1 MDNNYS
7 YAELFVSPD
16 KLATSIEK
24 SDVLILKSKE
34 LQNEIY
40 EFRSILNNN
49 KLLRDACINTPDLLC
64 NLLEIYADDLVK
76 ESNKMKY
83 KKEAFL
89 MEANNYSKNP
99 QGEVKFNLSKE
110 TISKLETN
118 EKLAKEQSA
127 YTKGTFDNKEIIK
140 KIMKDVIFTP
150 TPANP
155 IPDDIHED
163 DTIINNNNNQ
173 NNNVPNNNFN
183 TTNNQTTSE
192 NTKPVEENK
201 PEKPQLE
208 KVEPNK
214 KENTTPKEVEKENN
228 NKNIFEK
235 PNKVEETKQNNK
247 VEEIKPNNKVEEVK
261 PNNTKTF
268 VVKPSTNPKP
278 TTKPTPTPSQKT
290 TPTQAPTPTPSPSPI
305 PVKTDRELNDEKIA
319 SMTYKYGVKFMVRDQ
334 SRTRV
339 GWSTG
344 TAIYDEVKLKKV
356 LNEIDYIL
364 SRYPAGFFKEF
375 NSNGMSL
382 TLNLLD
388 QIHNGLYGLS
398 DSEFLS
404 NVVISVAT
412 SSYLFEET
420 LHHEILHYIDNY
432 ISTKMYPASPEDEY
446 IKCNPAGY
454 TYGNPDSS
462 LSFKYNNAQTAYFV
476 ADYGQTN
483 YKEDRATLFP
493 RLMRPYIS
501 GGNEFLKYHDSPLSC
516 KARVLIKQIDNA
528 FDTVNSS
535 KAISWNKFVN

>member
-16 KLATSIEK
+16 KLAASIEK

-99 QGEVKFNLSKE
+99 QGEVNFNLSKE

-163 DTIINNNNNQ
+163 DTIINNNNQ

-183 TTNNQTTSE
+183 TKNNQTTSE

-201 PEKPQLE
+201 PEKPKLE
-208 KVEPNK
+208 KVGPNK
-214 KENTTPKEVEKENN
+214 KEDTTPKEVGKENN

-235 PNKVEETKQNNK
+235 PNKVEEIKQ
-247 VEEIKPNNKVEEVK
+247 NNKVEEVK
-261 PNNTKTF
+261 PNNNTKTF
-268 VVKPSTNPKP
+268 VVKPSTNQNNNNQNIKSSSNNNYNNVFDNKNVAGAD
-278 TTKPTPTPSQKT
+278 TK
-290 TPTQAPTPTPSPSPI
+290 PSPI
-305 PVKTDRELNDEKIA
+305 PEKEIEKLPEIEKPTTHVQGTPIIRKPGTPVKEVREGTNLVIPIMGGLALGGGAAAGTKVYLSRLDNDSDEDNYDDDYEDENTEDYEVDYNDETNNKEEYLDFDN
-319 SMTYKYGVKFMVRDQ
+319 SDKPVEKYSARK
-334 SRTRV
+334 
-339 GWSTG
+339 
-344 TAIYDEVKLKKV
+344 
-356 LNEIDYIL
+356 
-364 SRYPAGFFKEF
+364 
-375 NSNGMSL
+375 
-382 TLNLLD
+382 
-388 QIHNGLYGLS
+388 
-398 DSEFLS
+398 
-404 NVVISVAT
+404 
-412 SSYLFEET
+412 
-420 LHHEILHYIDNY
+420 
-432 ISTKMYPASPEDEY
+432 
-446 IKCNPAGY
+446 
-454 TYGNPDSS
+454 
-462 LSFKYNNAQTAYFV
+462 
-476 ADYGQTN
+476 TN
-483 YKEDRATLFP
+483 
-493 RLMRPYIS
+493 
-501 GGNEFLKYHDSPLSC
+501 
-516 KARVLIKQIDNA
+516 
-528 FDTVNSS
+528 
-535 KAISWNKFVN
+535 

>member
-127 YTKGTFDNKEIIK
+127 ENKDEINTELVSEDILTSTRKKDDGELLNRGEATSVTLASLGITNADLEHVFKFKHTSGTFGNKEIIK
-140 KIMKDVIFTP
+140 KITKDVIDTP
-150 TPANP
+150 KPPNP

-163 DTIINNNNNQ
+163 DTIINNNNQ

-201 PEKPQLE
+201 PEKPKLE

-214 KENTTPKEVEKENN
+214 KENTTTKEVEKENN

-235 PNKVEETKQNNK
+235 SNEVEETKQNNK

-268 VVKPSTNPKP
+268 VVKPSTNQNTSNNQNIKSSSNNNYNNVFDNKNIAGGD
-278 TTKPTPTPSQKT
+278 TK
-290 TPTQAPTPTPSPSPI
+290 PSPI
-305 PVKTDRELNDEKIA
+305 PEKGIEKLPEIEKPTTHVQGTPIIRKPGTPVKEVREGTNLVVPIMGGLALGGGAAAGTKVYLSRLDNDSDEDNYDDDYEDENTEDYEVDYNDETNNKEEYLDFDN
-319 SMTYKYGVKFMVRDQ
+319 SDKPVEKYSARK
-334 SRTRV
+334 
-339 GWSTG
+339 
-344 TAIYDEVKLKKV
+344 
-356 LNEIDYIL
+356 
-364 SRYPAGFFKEF
+364 
-375 NSNGMSL
+375 
-382 TLNLLD
+382 
-388 QIHNGLYGLS
+388 
-398 DSEFLS
+398 
-404 NVVISVAT
+404 
-412 SSYLFEET
+412 
-420 LHHEILHYIDNY
+420 
-432 ISTKMYPASPEDEY
+432 
-446 IKCNPAGY
+446 
-454 TYGNPDSS
+454 
-462 LSFKYNNAQTAYFV
+462 
-476 ADYGQTN
+476 TN
-483 YKEDRATLFP
+483 
-493 RLMRPYIS
+493 
-501 GGNEFLKYHDSPLSC
+501 
-516 KARVLIKQIDNA
+516 
-528 FDTVNSS
+528 
-535 KAISWNKFVN
+535 

>member
-16 KLATSIEK
+16 KLAASIEK

-89 MEANNYSKNP
+89 MEANNYSKNS

-127 YTKGTFDNKEIIK
+127 ENKDEINTELVSEDILTSTRKKDDGELLNRGEATSVTLASLGITNADLARIFKLKRIRRTFDNK
-140 KIMKDVIFTP
+140 KIVKDVIDTP
-150 TPANP
+150 KPDNP
-155 IPDDIHED
+155 IPDNTHED
-163 DTIINNNNNQ
+163 DTIINNNNQ

-268 VVKPSTNPKP
+268 VVKPSTNQNNNNQNIKSSSNNNYNNVFDNKNVAGGD
-278 TTKPTPTPSQKT
+278 TK
-290 TPTQAPTPTPSPSPI
+290 PSPI
-305 PVKTDRELNDEKIA
+305 PEKGIEKLPEIEKPTTHVQGTPIIRKPGTPVKEVRERTNLAVPIMGGLALGGGAAAGTKVYLSRLDNDSDEDNYDDDYEDENTEDYEVDYNDETNNKEEYLDFDN
-319 SMTYKYGVKFMVRDQ
+319 SDKPVEKYSARK
-334 SRTRV
+334 
-339 GWSTG
+339 
-344 TAIYDEVKLKKV
+344 
-356 LNEIDYIL
+356 
-364 SRYPAGFFKEF
+364 
-375 NSNGMSL
+375 
-382 TLNLLD
+382 
-388 QIHNGLYGLS
+388 
-398 DSEFLS
+398 
-404 NVVISVAT
+404 
-412 SSYLFEET
+412 
-420 LHHEILHYIDNY
+420 
-432 ISTKMYPASPEDEY
+432 
-446 IKCNPAGY
+446 
-454 TYGNPDSS
+454 
-462 LSFKYNNAQTAYFV
+462 
-476 ADYGQTN
+476 TN
-483 YKEDRATLFP
+483 
-493 RLMRPYIS
+493 
-501 GGNEFLKYHDSPLSC
+501 
-516 KARVLIKQIDNA
+516 
-528 FDTVNSS
+528 
-535 KAISWNKFVN
+535 

>member
-40 EFRSILNNN
+40 EFRNILNNN

-127 YTKGTFDNKEIIK
+127 ENKDEINTELVSEDILTSTRKRADRELLGELLNRGEATSVTLASLGITNADLEHIFKFKHTSGTFGNK
-140 KIMKDVIFTP
+140 KIIKDVINTP
-150 TPANP
+150 KPDNP

-163 DTIINNNNNQ
+163 NTIINNNNQ

-183 TTNNQTTSE
+183 TTNNQTTSK

-201 PEKPQLE
+201 PEKPKLE

-214 KENTTPKEVEKENN
+214 KENTTPKEVEKENK

-235 PNKVEETKQNNK
+235 SNK
-247 VEEIKPNNKVEEVK
+247 VEEIKQNNKVEEVK

-268 VVKPSTNPKP
+268 VVKPSTNQNTNNNQNIKSSSNNNYNNVFDNKNVAGGD
-278 TTKPTPTPSQKT
+278 TK
-290 TPTQAPTPTPSPSPI
+290 PSPI
-305 PVKTDRELNDEKIA
+305 PEKGIEKLPEIEKPTTHVQGTPIIRKPGTPVKEVREGTNLVVPIMGGLALGGGAAAGTKVYLSRLDNDSDENNYDDDYEDENIEDYEVDYNDETNNKEEYLDFDN
-319 SMTYKYGVKFMVRDQ
+319 SDKPVEKYSARK
-334 SRTRV
+334 
-339 GWSTG
+339 
-344 TAIYDEVKLKKV
+344 
-356 LNEIDYIL
+356 
-364 SRYPAGFFKEF
+364 
-375 NSNGMSL
+375 
-382 TLNLLD
+382 
-388 QIHNGLYGLS
+388 
-398 DSEFLS
+398 
-404 NVVISVAT
+404 
-412 SSYLFEET
+412 
-420 LHHEILHYIDNY
+420 
-432 ISTKMYPASPEDEY
+432 
-446 IKCNPAGY
+446 
-454 TYGNPDSS
+454 
-462 LSFKYNNAQTAYFV
+462 
-476 ADYGQTN
+476 TN
-483 YKEDRATLFP
+483 
-493 RLMRPYIS
+493 
-501 GGNEFLKYHDSPLSC
+501 
-516 KARVLIKQIDNA
+516 
-528 FDTVNSS
+528 
-535 KAISWNKFVN
+535 

>member
-99 QGEVKFNLSKE
+99 QGEVNFNLSKE

-127 YTKGTFDNKEIIK
+127 ENKNEINTELVSEDILTSTRKKDDGELLNRGEATSVTLASLGITNADLARVFKLKHTKRTFDNKKII
-140 KIMKDVIFTP
+140 KDVIVTP
-150 TPANP
+150 KPANP

-163 DTIINNNNNQ
+163 DTIINNNNNNQ

-192 NTKPVEENK
+192 NTKPIEESK
-201 PEKPQLE
+201 PEKPKLE
-208 KVEPNK
+208 KEEPNK
-214 KENTTPKEVEKENN
+214 KEDTTPKEVEKENN

-235 PNKVEETKQNNK
+235 PNEVEETKQNNK

-261 PNNTKTF
+261 PNNNTKTF
-268 VVKPSTNPKP
+268 VVKPSTNQNTNNNQNIKP
-278 TTKPTPTPSQKT
+278 SSNNNYNNVFDNKNIAGGDTK
-290 TPTQAPTPTPSPSPI
+290 PSPI
-305 PVKTDRELNDEKIA
+305 PEKEIEKLPEIEKPTTHVQGTPIIRKPGTPVKEVREGTNLVVPIMGGLALGGGAAAGTKVYLSRLDNDGDEDNYDDDYEDENTEDYEVDYNDETNNKEEYLDFDN
-319 SMTYKYGVKFMVRDQ
+319 SDKPVEKYSARK
-334 SRTRV
+334 
-339 GWSTG
+339 
-344 TAIYDEVKLKKV
+344 
-356 LNEIDYIL
+356 
-364 SRYPAGFFKEF
+364 
-375 NSNGMSL
+375 
-382 TLNLLD
+382 
-388 QIHNGLYGLS
+388 
-398 DSEFLS
+398 
-404 NVVISVAT
+404 
-412 SSYLFEET
+412 
-420 LHHEILHYIDNY
+420 
-432 ISTKMYPASPEDEY
+432 
-446 IKCNPAGY
+446 
-454 TYGNPDSS
+454 
-462 LSFKYNNAQTAYFV
+462 
-476 ADYGQTN
+476 TN
-483 YKEDRATLFP
+483 
-493 RLMRPYIS
+493 
-501 GGNEFLKYHDSPLSC
+501 
-516 KARVLIKQIDNA
+516 
-528 FDTVNSS
+528 
-535 KAISWNKFVN
+535 

>member
-16 KLATSIEK
+16 KLAASIEK

-40 EFRSILNNN
+40 EFRKILNNN

-99 QGEVKFNLSKE
+99 QGEVNFNLSKE

-127 YTKGTFDNKEIIK
+127 ENKDEINTELVSEDILTSTRKRDDGEAASVTLASLGITNADLEHIFKFKHTSGTFGNKEIIK
-140 KIMKDVIFTP
+140 KIGNKEIIKKITKDVIDTP
-150 TPANP
+150 KPPNP

-163 DTIINNNNNQ
+163 DTIINNNNQ

-268 VVKPSTNPKP
+268 VVKPSTNQNNNNQNIKSSSNNNYNNVFDNKNVAGAD
-278 TTKPTPTPSQKT
+278 TK
-290 TPTQAPTPTPSPSPI
+290 PSPI
-305 PVKTDRELNDEKIA
+305 PEKEIEKLPEIEKPTTHVQGTPIIRKPGTPVKEVREGTNLVVPIMGGLALGGGAAAGTKVYLSRLDNDSDEDNYDDDYEDENTEDYEVDYNDETNNKEEYLDFDN
-319 SMTYKYGVKFMVRDQ
+319 SDKPVEKYSARK
-334 SRTRV
+334 
-339 GWSTG
+339 
-344 TAIYDEVKLKKV
+344 
-356 LNEIDYIL
+356 
-364 SRYPAGFFKEF
+364 
-375 NSNGMSL
+375 
-382 TLNLLD
+382 
-388 QIHNGLYGLS
+388 
-398 DSEFLS
+398 
-404 NVVISVAT
+404 
-412 SSYLFEET
+412 
-420 LHHEILHYIDNY
+420 
-432 ISTKMYPASPEDEY
+432 
-446 IKCNPAGY
+446 
-454 TYGNPDSS
+454 
-462 LSFKYNNAQTAYFV
+462 
-476 ADYGQTN
+476 TN
-483 YKEDRATLFP
+483 
-493 RLMRPYIS
+493 
-501 GGNEFLKYHDSPLSC
+501 
-516 KARVLIKQIDNA
+516 
-528 FDTVNSS
+528 
-535 KAISWNKFVN
+535 

>member
-127 YTKGTFDNKEIIK
+127 ENKDEISTELVSEDILTSTRKKDDGELLNRGKATSVTLASLGITNADLEHIFKFKHTSGTFGNK
-140 KIMKDVIFTP
+140 KITKDVIDTP
-150 TPANP
+150 NPANP

-163 DTIINNNNNQ
+163 DTIINNNNQ

-214 KENTTPKEVEKENN
+214 KENTTTKEVEKENN

-235 PNKVEETKQNNK
+235 SNKDEETKQNNK

-268 VVKPSTNPKP
+268 VVKPSTNQNNNNQNIKSSSNNNYNNVFDNKNIAGGD
-278 TTKPTPTPSQKT
+278 TK
-290 TPTQAPTPTPSPSPI
+290 PSPI
-305 PVKTDRELNDEKIA
+305 PEKEIEKLPEIEKPTTHVQGTPIIRKPGTPVKEVREGTNLVVPIMGGLALGGGAAAGTKVYLSRLDNDSDEDNYDDDYEDGNTEDYEVDYNDETNNKEEYLDFDN
-319 SMTYKYGVKFMVRDQ
+319 SDKPVEKYSARK
-334 SRTRV
+334 
-339 GWSTG
+339 
-344 TAIYDEVKLKKV
+344 
-356 LNEIDYIL
+356 
-364 SRYPAGFFKEF
+364 
-375 NSNGMSL
+375 
-382 TLNLLD
+382 
-388 QIHNGLYGLS
+388 
-398 DSEFLS
+398 
-404 NVVISVAT
+404 
-412 SSYLFEET
+412 
-420 LHHEILHYIDNY
+420 
-432 ISTKMYPASPEDEY
+432 
-446 IKCNPAGY
+446 
-454 TYGNPDSS
+454 
-462 LSFKYNNAQTAYFV
+462 
-476 ADYGQTN
+476 TN
-483 YKEDRATLFP
+483 
-493 RLMRPYIS
+493 
-501 GGNEFLKYHDSPLSC
+501 
-516 KARVLIKQIDNA
+516 
-528 FDTVNSS
+528 
-535 KAISWNKFVN
+535 

>member
-99 QGEVKFNLSKE
+99 QGEVNFNLSKE

-127 YTKGTFDNKEIIK
+127 ENKNEINTELVSEDILTSTRKKDDGELLNRGEATSVTLASLGITNADLERIFKFKHTSGTFGNK
-140 KIMKDVIFTP
+140 KITKKIIKDVIKTP
-150 TPANP
+150 KPDNP

-163 DTIINNNNNQ
+163 DTIINNNNQ
-173 NNNVPNNNFN
+173 NNNIPNNNFN

-192 NTKPVEENK
+192 NTKQVEENK

-235 PNKVEETKQNNK
+235 SNKVEET
-247 VEEIKPNNKVEEVK
+247 KPNNKVEEVK
-261 PNNTKTF
+261 PNNNTKTF
-268 VVKPSTNPKP
+268 VVKPSTNQNTNNNQNIKSNSNNNYNNVFDNKNIAGGDTKPSPVPEKGIEKLPEIEKP
-278 TTKPTPTPSQKT
+278 TTHVQGTPIIRKPGT
-290 TPTQAPTPTPSPSPI
+290 
-305 PVKTDRELNDEKIA
+305 PVKEVREGTNLVVPIMGGLALGGGAAAGTKVYLSRLDNDSDEDDYDDDYEDENTEDYEVDYNDETNNKEEYLDFDN
-319 SMTYKYGVKFMVRDQ
+319 SDKPVEKYSARK
-334 SRTRV
+334 
-339 GWSTG
+339 
-344 TAIYDEVKLKKV
+344 
-356 LNEIDYIL
+356 
-364 SRYPAGFFKEF
+364 
-375 NSNGMSL
+375 
-382 TLNLLD
+382 
-388 QIHNGLYGLS
+388 
-398 DSEFLS
+398 
-404 NVVISVAT
+404 
-412 SSYLFEET
+412 
-420 LHHEILHYIDNY
+420 
-432 ISTKMYPASPEDEY
+432 
-446 IKCNPAGY
+446 
-454 TYGNPDSS
+454 
-462 LSFKYNNAQTAYFV
+462 
-476 ADYGQTN
+476 TN
-483 YKEDRATLFP
+483 
-493 RLMRPYIS
+493 
-501 GGNEFLKYHDSPLSC
+501 
-516 KARVLIKQIDNA
+516 
-528 FDTVNSS
+528 
-535 KAISWNKFVN
+535 

>member
-7 YAELFVSPD
+7 YAELFVNPD
-16 KLATSIEK
+16 KLAASIEK

-127 YTKGTFDNKEIIK
+127 EKKDEINTELVSEDILTSTRKKDDGELLNRGEATSVTLASLGITNADLARIFKLKRTRRTFDNKKII
-140 KIMKDVIFTP
+140 KDVINTP
-150 TPANP
+150 KPANP
-155 IPDDIHED
+155 IPDGIHED

-173 NNNVPNNNFN
+173 NYNVPNNNFN

-201 PEKPQLE
+201 PEKPKLE

-214 KENTTPKEVEKENN
+214 KEDTTSKEVEKENN

-235 PNKVEETKQNNK
+235 PNKVEEIKPNNK

-268 VVKPSTNPKP
+268 VVKPSTNQNTNNQNIKSSSNNNYNNVFDNKNIAGGD
-278 TTKPTPTPSQKT
+278 TK
-290 TPTQAPTPTPSPSPI
+290 PSPI
-305 PVKTDRELNDEKIA
+305 PEKGIEKLPEIEKPTTHVQGTPIIRKPGTPVKEVREGTNLVVPIMGGLALGGGAAAGTKVYLSRLDNDSDEDNYDDDYEDENTEDYEVDYNDETNNKEEYLDFDN
-319 SMTYKYGVKFMVRDQ
+319 SDKPVEKYSARK
-334 SRTRV
+334 
-339 GWSTG
+339 
-344 TAIYDEVKLKKV
+344 
-356 LNEIDYIL
+356 
-364 SRYPAGFFKEF
+364 
-375 NSNGMSL
+375 
-382 TLNLLD
+382 
-388 QIHNGLYGLS
+388 
-398 DSEFLS
+398 
-404 NVVISVAT
+404 
-412 SSYLFEET
+412 
-420 LHHEILHYIDNY
+420 
-432 ISTKMYPASPEDEY
+432 
-446 IKCNPAGY
+446 
-454 TYGNPDSS
+454 
-462 LSFKYNNAQTAYFV
+462 
-476 ADYGQTN
+476 TN
-483 YKEDRATLFP
+483 
-493 RLMRPYIS
+493 
-501 GGNEFLKYHDSPLSC
+501 
-516 KARVLIKQIDNA
+516 
-528 FDTVNSS
+528 
-535 KAISWNKFVN
+535 

>member
-89 MEANNYSKNP
+89 MEANNYSKNT
-99 QGEVKFNLSKE
+99 QGEVNFNLSKE

-127 YTKGTFDNKEIIK
+127 EKKDEINTELVSEDILTSTRKKDDGELLNRGEATSVTLASLGITNADLARIFKLKRTRRTFDNKKII
-140 KIMKDVIFTP
+140 KDVINTP
-150 TPANP
+150 KPANP
-155 IPDDIHED
+155 IPDGIHED
-163 DTIINNNNNQ
+163 DTIINNNNNNQ
-173 NNNVPNNNFN
+173 NYNVPNNNFN

-201 PEKPQLE
+201 PEKPKLE

-214 KENTTPKEVEKENN
+214 KENTTSKEVEKENN

-235 PNKVEETKQNNK
+235 PNKVEEIKPNNK

-268 VVKPSTNPKP
+268 VVKPSTNQNTNNQNIKSSSNNNYNNVFDNKNVAGAD
-278 TTKPTPTPSQKT
+278 TK
-290 TPTQAPTPTPSPSPI
+290 PSPI
-305 PVKTDRELNDEKIA
+305 PEKEIEKLPEIEKPTTHVQGTPIIRKPGTPVKEVREGTNLVVPIMGGLALGGGAAAGTKVYLSRLDNDSDEANYDDDYEDENTEDYEVDYNDETNNKEEYLDFDN
-319 SMTYKYGVKFMVRDQ
+319 SDKPVEKYSARK
-334 SRTRV
+334 
-339 GWSTG
+339 
-344 TAIYDEVKLKKV
+344 
-356 LNEIDYIL
+356 
-364 SRYPAGFFKEF
+364 
-375 NSNGMSL
+375 
-382 TLNLLD
+382 
-388 QIHNGLYGLS
+388 
-398 DSEFLS
+398 
-404 NVVISVAT
+404 
-412 SSYLFEET
+412 
-420 LHHEILHYIDNY
+420 
-432 ISTKMYPASPEDEY
+432 
-446 IKCNPAGY
+446 
-454 TYGNPDSS
+454 
-462 LSFKYNNAQTAYFV
+462 
-476 ADYGQTN
+476 TN
-483 YKEDRATLFP
+483 
-493 RLMRPYIS
+493 
-501 GGNEFLKYHDSPLSC
+501 
-516 KARVLIKQIDNA
+516 
-528 FDTVNSS
+528 
-535 KAISWNKFVN
+535 

>member
-268 VVKPSTNPKP
+268 VVKPSTNQNNNVAGAD
-278 TTKPTPTPSQKT
+278 TK
-290 TPTQAPTPTPSPSPI
+290 PSPI
-305 PVKTDRELNDEKIA
+305 PEKEVEKLPEIQKPTTHVQGTPIIRKPGTPVKEVREGTNLVVPIMGGLALGGGAAAGTKVYLSRLDNDSDEDNYDDDYEDENTEDYEVDYNDETNNKEEYLDFDN
-319 SMTYKYGVKFMVRDQ
+319 SDTPVEKYSARK
-334 SRTRV
+334 
-339 GWSTG
+339 
-344 TAIYDEVKLKKV
+344 
-356 LNEIDYIL
+356 
-364 SRYPAGFFKEF
+364 
-375 NSNGMSL
+375 
-382 TLNLLD
+382 
-388 QIHNGLYGLS
+388 
-398 DSEFLS
+398 
-404 NVVISVAT
+404 
-412 SSYLFEET
+412 
-420 LHHEILHYIDNY
+420 
-432 ISTKMYPASPEDEY
+432 
-446 IKCNPAGY
+446 
-454 TYGNPDSS
+454 
-462 LSFKYNNAQTAYFV
+462 
-476 ADYGQTN
+476 TN
-483 YKEDRATLFP
+483 
-493 RLMRPYIS
+493 
-501 GGNEFLKYHDSPLSC
+501 
-516 KARVLIKQIDNA
+516 
-528 FDTVNSS
+528 
-535 KAISWNKFVN
+535 

>member
-127 YTKGTFDNKEIIK
+127 ENKDEISTELVSEDILTSTRKKDDEELLNRGKATSVTLASLGITNADLARIFKLKRTRRTFDNKKII
-140 KIMKDVIFTP
+140 KDVINTP
-150 TPANP
+150 KPANP

-268 VVKPSTNPKP
+268 VVKPSTNQNNNNQNIKSSSNNNYNNVFDNKNVAGAD
-278 TTKPTPTPSQKT
+278 TK
-290 TPTQAPTPTPSPSPI
+290 PSPI
-305 PVKTDRELNDEKIA
+305 PEKEIEKLPEIEKPTTHVQGTPIIRKPGTPVKEVRE
-319 SMTYKYGVKFMVRDQ
+319 
-334 SRTRV
+334 
-339 GWSTG
+339 G
-344 TAIYDEVKLKKV
+344 TNLVVPIMGGLALGGGAAAGTKV
-356 LNEIDYIL
+356 YL
-364 SRYPAGFFKEF
+364 SR
-375 NSNGMSL
+375 
-382 TLNLLD
+382 LD
-388 QIHNGLYGLS
+388 NDS
-398 DSEFLS
+398 DE
-404 NVVISVAT
+404 
-412 SSYLFEET
+412 
-420 LHHEILHYIDNY
+420 DNY
-432 ISTKMYPASPEDEY
+432 DDDYEDENTKDY
-446 IKCNPAGY
+446 EVDYNDKTNNKEEYLDFDNSDKPVE
-454 TYGNPDSS
+454 
-462 LSFKYNNAQTAYFV
+462 KYSARK
-476 ADYGQTN
+476 TN
-483 YKEDRATLFP
+483 
-493 RLMRPYIS
+493 
-501 GGNEFLKYHDSPLSC
+501 
-516 KARVLIKQIDNA
+516 
-528 FDTVNSS
+528 
-535 KAISWNKFVN
+535 

>member
-127 YTKGTFDNKEIIK
+127 ENKDEISTELVSEDILTSTRKKDDGELLNRGKATSVTLASLGITNADLEHIFKFKHTSGTFGNK
-140 KIMKDVIFTP
+140 KITKDVIDTP
-150 TPANP
+150 NPANP

-163 DTIINNNNNQ
+163 DTIINNNNQ

-214 KENTTPKEVEKENN
+214 KENTTTKEVEKENN

-235 PNKVEETKQNNK
+235 SNKDEETKQNNK

-268 VVKPSTNPKP
+268 VVKPSTNQNNNNQNIKSSSNNNYNNVFDNKNIAGGD
-278 TTKPTPTPSQKT
+278 TK
-290 TPTQAPTPTPSPSPI
+290 PSPI
-305 PVKTDRELNDEKIA
+305 PEKEIEKLPEIEKPTTHVQGTPIIRKPGTPVKEVREGTNLVVPIMGGLALGGGAAAGTKVYLSRLDNDSDEDNYDDDYEDENTEDYEVDYNDETNNKEEYLDFDN
-319 SMTYKYGVKFMVRDQ
+319 SDKPVEKYSARK
-334 SRTRV
+334 
-339 GWSTG
+339 
-344 TAIYDEVKLKKV
+344 
-356 LNEIDYIL
+356 
-364 SRYPAGFFKEF
+364 
-375 NSNGMSL
+375 
-382 TLNLLD
+382 
-388 QIHNGLYGLS
+388 
-398 DSEFLS
+398 
-404 NVVISVAT
+404 
-412 SSYLFEET
+412 
-420 LHHEILHYIDNY
+420 
-432 ISTKMYPASPEDEY
+432 
-446 IKCNPAGY
+446 
-454 TYGNPDSS
+454 
-462 LSFKYNNAQTAYFV
+462 
-476 ADYGQTN
+476 TN
-483 YKEDRATLFP
+483 
-493 RLMRPYIS
+493 
-501 GGNEFLKYHDSPLSC
+501 
-516 KARVLIKQIDNA
+516 
-528 FDTVNSS
+528 
-535 KAISWNKFVN
+535 

>member
-89 MEANNYSKNP
+89 MEANNYSKNT
-99 QGEVKFNLSKE
+99 QGEVNFNLSKE

-127 YTKGTFDNKEIIK
+127 ENKDEISTELVSEDILTSTRKKDDGELLNRGKATSVTLASLGITNADLEHIFKFKHTSGTFGNK
-140 KIMKDVIFTP
+140 KITKDVIDTP
-150 TPANP
+150 NPANP

-163 DTIINNNNNQ
+163 DTIINNNNQ

-214 KENTTPKEVEKENN
+214 KENTTTKEVEKENN

-235 PNKVEETKQNNK
+235 SNKDEET
-247 VEEIKPNNKVEEVK
+247 KPNNKVEEVK

-268 VVKPSTNPKP
+268 VVKPSTNQNNNNQNIKSSSNNNYNNVFDNKNIAGGD
-278 TTKPTPTPSQKT
+278 TK
-290 TPTQAPTPTPSPSPI
+290 PSPI
-305 PVKTDRELNDEKIA
+305 PEKGIEKLPEIEKPTTHVQGTPIIRKPGTPVKEVREGTNLVVPIMGGLALGGGAAAGTKVYLSRLDNDSDEDNYDDDYEDENTEDYEVDYNDETNNKEEYLDFDN
-319 SMTYKYGVKFMVRDQ
+319 SDKPVEKYSARK
-334 SRTRV
+334 
-339 GWSTG
+339 
-344 TAIYDEVKLKKV
+344 
-356 LNEIDYIL
+356 
-364 SRYPAGFFKEF
+364 
-375 NSNGMSL
+375 
-382 TLNLLD
+382 
-388 QIHNGLYGLS
+388 
-398 DSEFLS
+398 
-404 NVVISVAT
+404 
-412 SSYLFEET
+412 
-420 LHHEILHYIDNY
+420 
-432 ISTKMYPASPEDEY
+432 
-446 IKCNPAGY
+446 
-454 TYGNPDSS
+454 
-462 LSFKYNNAQTAYFV
+462 
-476 ADYGQTN
+476 TN
-483 YKEDRATLFP
+483 
-493 RLMRPYIS
+493 
-501 GGNEFLKYHDSPLSC
+501 
-516 KARVLIKQIDNA
+516 
-528 FDTVNSS
+528 
-535 KAISWNKFVN
+535 

>member
-99 QGEVKFNLSKE
+99 QGEVNFNLSKE

-261 PNNTKTF
+261 PNNNTKTF
-268 VVKPSTNPKP
+268 VVKPSTNQNNNNQNIKSSSNNNYNNVFDNKNIAGGD
-278 TTKPTPTPSQKT
+278 TK
-290 TPTQAPTPTPSPSPI
+290 PSPI
-305 PVKTDRELNDEKIA
+305 PEKGIEKLPEIEKPTTHVQGTPIIRKPGTPVKEVREGTNLVVPIMGGLALGGGAAAGTKVYLSRLDNDSDEDNYDDDYEDENTEDYEVDYNDETNNKEEYLDFDN
-319 SMTYKYGVKFMVRDQ
+319 SDKPVEKYSARK
-334 SRTRV
+334 
-339 GWSTG
+339 
-344 TAIYDEVKLKKV
+344 
-356 LNEIDYIL
+356 
-364 SRYPAGFFKEF
+364 
-375 NSNGMSL
+375 
-382 TLNLLD
+382 
-388 QIHNGLYGLS
+388 
-398 DSEFLS
+398 
-404 NVVISVAT
+404 
-412 SSYLFEET
+412 
-420 LHHEILHYIDNY
+420 
-432 ISTKMYPASPEDEY
+432 
-446 IKCNPAGY
+446 
-454 TYGNPDSS
+454 
-462 LSFKYNNAQTAYFV
+462 
-476 ADYGQTN
+476 TN
-483 YKEDRATLFP
+483 
-493 RLMRPYIS
+493 
-501 GGNEFLKYHDSPLSC
+501 
-516 KARVLIKQIDNA
+516 
-528 FDTVNSS
+528 
-535 KAISWNKFVN
+535 

>member
-127 YTKGTFDNKEIIK
+127 ENKNEINTELVSEDILTSTRKKDDGELLNRGEATSVTLASLGITNADLERIFKFKHTSGTFGNK
-140 KIMKDVIFTP
+140 KIIKDVIKTP
-150 TPANP
+150 KPDNP
-155 IPDDIHED
+155 IPDDINED
-163 DTIINNNNNQ
+163 DTIINNNNNNQ
-173 NNNVPNNNFN
+173 NNNIPNNNFN

-192 NTKPVEENK
+192 NTKQVEENK

-214 KENTTPKEVEKENN
+214 KEDTTPKEVEKENN

-235 PNKVEETKQNNK
+235 SNK

-261 PNNTKTF
+261 PNNNTKTF
-268 VVKPSTNPKP
+268 VVKPSTNQNTNNNQNIKP
-278 TTKPTPTPSQKT
+278 SSNDNYNNVFDNKNIAGGDTK
-290 TPTQAPTPTPSPSPI
+290 PSPI
-305 PVKTDRELNDEKIA
+305 PEKEIEKLPEIEKPTTHVQGTPIIRKPGTPVKEVREGTNLAVPIMGGLALGGGAAAGTKVYLSRLDNDSDEDNYDDDYEDENTEDYEVDYNDETNNKEEYLDFDN
-319 SMTYKYGVKFMVRDQ
+319 SDKPVEKYSARK
-334 SRTRV
+334 
-339 GWSTG
+339 
-344 TAIYDEVKLKKV
+344 
-356 LNEIDYIL
+356 
-364 SRYPAGFFKEF
+364 
-375 NSNGMSL
+375 
-382 TLNLLD
+382 
-388 QIHNGLYGLS
+388 
-398 DSEFLS
+398 
-404 NVVISVAT
+404 
-412 SSYLFEET
+412 
-420 LHHEILHYIDNY
+420 
-432 ISTKMYPASPEDEY
+432 
-446 IKCNPAGY
+446 
-454 TYGNPDSS
+454 
-462 LSFKYNNAQTAYFV
+462 
-476 ADYGQTN
+476 TN
-483 YKEDRATLFP
+483 
-493 RLMRPYIS
+493 
-501 GGNEFLKYHDSPLSC
+501 
-516 KARVLIKQIDNA
+516 
-528 FDTVNSS
+528 
-535 KAISWNKFVN
+535 

>member
-16 KLATSIEK
+16 KLAASIEK

-40 EFRSILNNN
+40 EFRSVLNNN
-49 KLLRDACINTPDLLC
+49 KLLRDECINTPDLLC

-89 MEANNYSKNP
+89 MEANNYSKNS

-127 YTKGTFDNKEIIK
+127 ENKDEISTELVSEDILTSTRKKDDGELLNRGKATSVTLASLGITNADLEHIFKFKHTSGTFGNK
-140 KIMKDVIFTP
+140 KITKDVIDTP
-150 TPANP
+150 NPANP

-163 DTIINNNNNQ
+163 DTIINNNNQ

-214 KENTTPKEVEKENN
+214 KENTTTKEVEKENN

-235 PNKVEETKQNNK
+235 SNKDEETKQNNK

-268 VVKPSTNPKP
+268 VVKPSTNQNNNNQNIKSSSNNNYNNVFDNKNIAGGD
-278 TTKPTPTPSQKT
+278 TK
-290 TPTQAPTPTPSPSPI
+290 PSPI
-305 PVKTDRELNDEKIA
+305 PEKEIEKLPEIEKPTTHVQGTPIIRKPGTPVKEVREGTNLVVPIMGGLALGGGAAAGTKVYLSRLDNDSDEDNYDDDYEDENTEDYEVDYNDETNNKEEYLDFDN
-319 SMTYKYGVKFMVRDQ
+319 SDKPVEKYSARK
-334 SRTRV
+334 
-339 GWSTG
+339 
-344 TAIYDEVKLKKV
+344 
-356 LNEIDYIL
+356 
-364 SRYPAGFFKEF
+364 
-375 NSNGMSL
+375 
-382 TLNLLD
+382 
-388 QIHNGLYGLS
+388 
-398 DSEFLS
+398 
-404 NVVISVAT
+404 
-412 SSYLFEET
+412 
-420 LHHEILHYIDNY
+420 
-432 ISTKMYPASPEDEY
+432 
-446 IKCNPAGY
+446 
-454 TYGNPDSS
+454 
-462 LSFKYNNAQTAYFV
+462 
-476 ADYGQTN
+476 TN
-483 YKEDRATLFP
+483 
-493 RLMRPYIS
+493 
-501 GGNEFLKYHDSPLSC
+501 
-516 KARVLIKQIDNA
+516 
-528 FDTVNSS
+528 
-535 KAISWNKFVN
+535 

>member
-16 KLATSIEK
+16 KLAASIEK

-89 MEANNYSKNP
+89 MEANNYSKNS

-127 YTKGTFDNKEIIK
+127 EKKDEINTELVSEDILTSTRKKDDGELLNRGEATSVTLASLGITNADLARIFKLKRTRRTFDNKKII
-140 KIMKDVIFTP
+140 KDVINTP
-150 TPANP
+150 KPANP
-155 IPDDIHED
+155 IPDGIHED

-173 NNNVPNNNFN
+173 NYNVPNNNFN

-201 PEKPQLE
+201 PEKPKLE

-214 KENTTPKEVEKENN
+214 KEDTTSKEVEKENN

-235 PNKVEETKQNNK
+235 PNKVEEIKPNNK

-268 VVKPSTNPKP
+268 VVKPSTNQNTNNQNIKSSSNNNYNNVFDNKNIAGGD
-278 TTKPTPTPSQKT
+278 TK
-290 TPTQAPTPTPSPSPI
+290 PSPI
-305 PVKTDRELNDEKIA
+305 PEKGIEKLPEIEKPTTHVQGTPIIRKPGTPVKEVREGTNLVVPIMGGLALGGGAAAGTKVYLSRLDNDSDEDNYDDDYEDENTEDYEVDYNDETNNKEEYLDFDN
-319 SMTYKYGVKFMVRDQ
+319 SDKPVEKYSARK
-334 SRTRV
+334 
-339 GWSTG
+339 
-344 TAIYDEVKLKKV
+344 
-356 LNEIDYIL
+356 
-364 SRYPAGFFKEF
+364 
-375 NSNGMSL
+375 
-382 TLNLLD
+382 
-388 QIHNGLYGLS
+388 
-398 DSEFLS
+398 
-404 NVVISVAT
+404 
-412 SSYLFEET
+412 
-420 LHHEILHYIDNY
+420 
-432 ISTKMYPASPEDEY
+432 
-446 IKCNPAGY
+446 
-454 TYGNPDSS
+454 
-462 LSFKYNNAQTAYFV
+462 
-476 ADYGQTN
+476 TN
-483 YKEDRATLFP
+483 
-493 RLMRPYIS
+493 
-501 GGNEFLKYHDSPLSC
+501 
-516 KARVLIKQIDNA
+516 
-528 FDTVNSS
+528 
-535 KAISWNKFVN
+535 

>member
-127 YTKGTFDNKEIIK
+127 ENKDEISTELVSEDILTSTRKKDDGELLNRGKATSVTLASLGITNADLEHIFKFKHTSGTFGNK
-140 KIMKDVIFTP
+140 KITKDVIDTP
-150 TPANP
+150 NPANP

-163 DTIINNNNNQ
+163 DTIINNNNQ

-268 VVKPSTNPKP
+268 VVKPSTNQNNNNQNIKSSSNNNYNNVFDNKNVAGAD
-278 TTKPTPTPSQKT
+278 TK
-290 TPTQAPTPTPSPSPI
+290 PSPI
-305 PVKTDRELNDEKIA
+305 PEKEIEKLPEIEKPTTHVQGTPIIRKPGTPVKEVREGTNLVVPIMGGLALGGGAAAGTKVYLSRLDNDSDEDNYDDDYEDENTEDYEVDYNDETNNKEEYLDFDN
-319 SMTYKYGVKFMVRDQ
+319 SDKPVEKYSARK
-334 SRTRV
+334 
-339 GWSTG
+339 
-344 TAIYDEVKLKKV
+344 
-356 LNEIDYIL
+356 
-364 SRYPAGFFKEF
+364 
-375 NSNGMSL
+375 
-382 TLNLLD
+382 
-388 QIHNGLYGLS
+388 
-398 DSEFLS
+398 
-404 NVVISVAT
+404 
-412 SSYLFEET
+412 
-420 LHHEILHYIDNY
+420 
-432 ISTKMYPASPEDEY
+432 
-446 IKCNPAGY
+446 
-454 TYGNPDSS
+454 
-462 LSFKYNNAQTAYFV
+462 
-476 ADYGQTN
+476 TN
-483 YKEDRATLFP
+483 
-493 RLMRPYIS
+493 
-501 GGNEFLKYHDSPLSC
+501 
-516 KARVLIKQIDNA
+516 
-528 FDTVNSS
+528 
-535 KAISWNKFVN
+535 

>member
-16 KLATSIEK
+16 KLAASIEK

-89 MEANNYSKNP
+89 MEANNYSKNS

-127 YTKGTFDNKEIIK
+127 ENKDEINTELVSEDILTSTRKKDDGELLNRGEATSVTLASLGITNADLARIFKLKRIRRTFDNKKII
-140 KIMKDVIFTP
+140 KDVINTP
-150 TPANP
+150 KPDNP
-155 IPDDIHED
+155 IPDNTHED
-163 DTIINNNNNQ
+163 DTIINNNNNNQ

-201 PEKPQLE
+201 PEKPKLE

-261 PNNTKTF
+261 PNNNTKTF
-268 VVKPSTNPKP
+268 VVKPSTNQNNNNQNIKSSSNNNYNNVFDNKNIAGGD
-278 TTKPTPTPSQKT
+278 TK
-290 TPTQAPTPTPSPSPI
+290 PSPI
-305 PVKTDRELNDEKIA
+305 PEKGIEKLPEIEKPTTHVQGTPIIRKPGTPVKEVREGTNLVVPIMGGLALGGGAAAGTKVYLSRLDNDSDEDNYDDDYEDENTEDYEVDYNDETNNKEEYLDFDN
-319 SMTYKYGVKFMVRDQ
+319 SDKPVEKYSARK
-334 SRTRV
+334 
-339 GWSTG
+339 
-344 TAIYDEVKLKKV
+344 
-356 LNEIDYIL
+356 
-364 SRYPAGFFKEF
+364 
-375 NSNGMSL
+375 
-382 TLNLLD
+382 
-388 QIHNGLYGLS
+388 
-398 DSEFLS
+398 
-404 NVVISVAT
+404 
-412 SSYLFEET
+412 
-420 LHHEILHYIDNY
+420 
-432 ISTKMYPASPEDEY
+432 
-446 IKCNPAGY
+446 
-454 TYGNPDSS
+454 
-462 LSFKYNNAQTAYFV
+462 
-476 ADYGQTN
+476 TN
-483 YKEDRATLFP
+483 
-493 RLMRPYIS
+493 
-501 GGNEFLKYHDSPLSC
+501 
-516 KARVLIKQIDNA
+516 
-528 FDTVNSS
+528 
-535 KAISWNKFVN
+535 